1 MSADKFVIYVNSVKK
16 NERFGDFIRWV
27 RNKRNLNLRQLS
39 KIIDVTV
46 DKIRNFEGGNEEPPK
61 LIKEKIIKLNESF

>member
-1 MSADKFVIYVNSVKK
+1 MSADKFVIYVNGVKK
-16 NERFGDFIRWV
+16 SERFGDFIKWV
-27 RNKRNLNLRQLS
+27 RNKGNLNIRQLS